1 MNKAERLA
9 TALETE
15 AETGLHI
22 VKAKTTHEAAA
33 ELRRL
38 VAINAELVEALEAI
52 EPFIPVTSAK
62 EGGASKYSA
71 NVHAADKVR
80 EALQKVKQ

>member
-1 MNKAERLA
+1 MN
-9 TALETE
+9 ALELADYMENDPRWHDASTWE
-15 AETGLHI
+15 
-22 VKAKTTHEAAA
+22 KEAAA

-38 VAINAELVEALEAI
+38 HAINAELVEALEAI